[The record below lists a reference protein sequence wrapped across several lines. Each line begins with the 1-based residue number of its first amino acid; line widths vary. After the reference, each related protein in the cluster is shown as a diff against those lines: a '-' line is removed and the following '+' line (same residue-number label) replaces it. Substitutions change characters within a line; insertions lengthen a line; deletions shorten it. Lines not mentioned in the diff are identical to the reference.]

1 MKKKA
6 TNGLGMKLVLAV
18 IFLAGLFMFCN
29 IFMCFEE
36 TEEIEG
42 VVEHTYVSRSYN
54 GVTKHSSEGVPM
66 CRVVWYDKEGEKVT
80 YGMPDDK
87 GYEVGDSYF
96 LEVDIETNRIPKR
109 SVGEGV
115 VAAIIGFLTCAS
127 CVVIW
132 KVKFGAKK
140 QRENHQQK
148 DLSPIEKKRR
158 EVYNPQD
165 YQAVIKC
172 SICNGEQVAG
182 FKDRK
187 TGHFTEIMLIRN
199 DQDLKNFKQRY
210 GLEEVKKEY

>member
-1 MKKKA
+1 MKRKA
-6 TNGLGMKLVLAV
+6 TNGLGTKLILIVV
-18 IFLAGLFMFCN
+18 FLAGLLMFCN

-42 VVEHTYVSRSYN
+42 IVEHTYTGRSYN
-54 GVTKHSSEGVPM
+54 SVTKHSSKGAPM
-66 CRVVWYDKEGEKVT
+66 CRVVWYDKDGEKVT
-80 YGMPDDK
+80 YGMPDDR

-96 LEVDIETNRIPKR
+96 LEVDVETNRIPKR

-127 CVVIW
+127 CIIIW
-132 KVKFGAKK
+132 RVKFGTKK
-140 QRENHQQK
+140 QKEDNQQNE
-148 DLSPIEKKRR
+148 LSSIERKRR
-158 EVYNPQD
+158 EVYNLQD
-165 YQAVIKC
+165 YQPIIKC

-187 TGHFTEIMLIRN
+187 TGHFTEIMLIQN
-199 DQDLKNFKQRY
+199 DKDLESFKERY

>member
-6 TNGLGMKLVLAV
+6 TNGLGIKFVLIV
-18 IFLAGLFMFCN
+18 VFLAGLFMFCN

-42 VVEHTYVSRSYN
+42 IVEHTYTGRSYN
-54 GVTKHSSEGVPM
+54 SVTKHSSKGAPM

-96 LEVDIETNRIPKR
+96 LEVDAETNRIPKR

-115 VAAIIGFLTCAS
+115 AAAIIGFLTCAG
-127 CVVIW
+127 CIIIW
-132 KVKFGAKK
+132 KVKFGVQK
-140 QRENHQQK
+140 QRENNQQK
-148 DLSPIEKKRR
+148 ELSPIEKKRR

>member
-109 SVGEGV
+109 SIGEGV

-132 KVKFGAKK
+132 KVKIGA
-140 QRENHQQK
+140 
-148 DLSPIEKKRR
+148 KKRR

>member
-6 TNGLGMKLVLAV
+6 TNGLGTKFILIVV
-18 IFLAGLFMFCN
+18 FLAGLFMFCN

-42 VVEHTYVSRSYN
+42 IVEHTYTGRSYN
-54 GVTKHSSEGVPM
+54 SVTKHSSKGAPM
-66 CRVVWYDKEGEKVT
+66 CRVVWYDKDGEKVI
-80 YGMPDDK
+80 YGMPDDR

-96 LEVDIETNRIPKR
+96 LEVDVETNRIPKR

-127 CVVIW
+127 CIIIW
-132 KVKFGAKK
+132 RVKFGTKK
-140 QRENHQQK
+140 QKEDNQQNE
-148 DLSPIEKKRR
+148 LSSIERKRR
-158 EVYNPQD
+158 EVYNLQD
-165 YQAVIKC
+165 YQPIIKC

-187 TGHFTEIMLIRN
+187 TGQFTEIMLIQN
-199 DQDLKNFKQRY
+199 DKDLESFKERY

>member
-6 TNGLGMKLVLAV
+6 TNGLGTKLVLAV

-140 QRENHQQK
+140 QRE
-148 DLSPIEKKRR
+148 
-158 EVYNPQD
+158 VYNPQD